1 MWQKW
6 KMWQKCGIKVKNV
19 ANALKMWQFGN
30 PDSDSDSKNQKQLV
44 TLGNH
49 AKNNFF

>member
-30 PDSDSDSKNQKQLV
+30 PDIKITKDRKLFQKP
-44 TLGNH
+44 
-49 AKNNFF
+49 